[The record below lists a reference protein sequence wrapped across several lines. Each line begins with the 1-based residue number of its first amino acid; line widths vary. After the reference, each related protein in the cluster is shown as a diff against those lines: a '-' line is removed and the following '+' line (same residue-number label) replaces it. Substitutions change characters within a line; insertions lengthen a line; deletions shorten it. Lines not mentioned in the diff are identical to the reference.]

1 MEEFVAQ
8 GVDRLDAGGLDAV
21 REGKLG
27 LLRCGHWRCVCT
39 DGPVFDAGDFQAERA
54 GRRDVLPQQHAIQR
68 PEQAP
73 AAAVRDQQE
82 FRTDEQHQADAD
94 KAGDD
99 GDKEQGD
106 GQPGIFPVH
115 DEKAR
120 RETAGQHRAQQQQGN
135 VF

>member
-1 MEEFVAQ
+1 M
-8 GVDRLDAGGLDAV
+8 
-21 REGKLG
+21 
-27 LLRCGHWRCVCT
+27 LRCGHWRCVCT

-54 GRRDVLPQQHAIQR
+54 GRRDLPPQHAIQR

-82 FRTDEQHQADAD
+82 FRTDEQHRADAD

-106 GQPGIFPVH
+106 GQPGNLP
-115 DEKAR
+115 
-120 RETAGQHRAQQQQGN
+120 GP
-135 VF
+135 